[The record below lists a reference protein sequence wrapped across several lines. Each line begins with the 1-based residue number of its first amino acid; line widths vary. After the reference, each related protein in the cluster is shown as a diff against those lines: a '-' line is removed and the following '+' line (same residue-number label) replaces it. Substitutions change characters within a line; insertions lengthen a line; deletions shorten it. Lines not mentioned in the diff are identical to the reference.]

1 MNIKII
7 NRHNHIKGEI
17 YTIGIQEKTRNIPC
31 LFHALERIKKWAV
44 KDEMIVETLLLPEEV
59 LVGHGN
65 RYIAHRRYG
74 DHLVRAVYE
83 YENDLPISLTVY
95 FPYRE
100 RYYKGGGTYEDKIF
114 KGS

>member
-7 NRHNHIKGEI
+7 NRHTHIKGKI
-17 YTIGIQEKTRNIPC
+17 YTIRIQKKIIKILF
-31 LFHALERIKKWAV
+31 LFHAIERIKKWEI
-44 KDEMIVETLLLPEEV
+44 KEDIIFETLLLPEEV

-83 YENDLPISLTVY
+83 YENDLPILLTVY

-100 RYYKGGGTYEDKIF
+100 RYFNGGGTYEDKIF

>member
-7 NRHNHIKGEI
+7 NRHTHIKGEI
-17 YTIGIQEKTRNIPC
+17 YTIGIQEKTIKILF
-31 LFHALERIKKWAV
+31 LFHAIERIKKWEV
-44 KDEMIVETLLLPEEV
+44 KEEMIVETLLLPEEV

-65 RYIAHRRYG
+65 RYIAHRQYG

-83 YENDLPISLTVY
+83 YENDLPILLTVY

-100 RYYKGGGTYEDKIF
+100 RYFKGGGTYEDKIF

>member
-7 NRHNHIKGEI
+7 NRHTHIKGEI
-17 YTIGIQEKTRNIPC
+17 YTIGIQGKIIKILF
-31 LFHALERIKKWAV
+31 LFHAIERIEKW
-44 KDEMIVETLLLPEEV
+44 DINEEMIVETLLLPDEV
-59 LVGHGN
+59 LVGHRN

-83 YENDLPISLTVY
+83 YENDLPILLTVY

-100 RYYKGGGTYEDKIF
+100 RYFKGGGTYEDKIF

>member
-17 YTIGIQEKTRNIPC
+17 YTIEIQEKTIKILF
-31 LFHALERIKKWAV
+31 LFHAIERIKKWEI
-44 KDEMIVETLLLPEEV
+44 KEEMIVETLFLPEEV

-83 YENDLPISLTVY
+83 YENDLPILLTVY

-100 RYYKGGGTYEDKIF
+100 RYFKGGGIYEDKIF

>member
-17 YTIGIQEKTRNIPC
+17 FTIGLQKKTIEI
-31 LFHALERIKKWAV
+31 LFLLHAIERIKKW
-44 KDEMIVETLLLPEEV
+44 KIKKEMIVETLLLPEEV

-74 DHLVRAVYE
+74 AHLVRAVYE
-83 YENDLPISLTVY
+83 YENDLPILLTVY

-100 RYYKGGGTYEDKIF
+100 RYFKGGGTYEDKIF

>member
-17 YTIGIQEKTRNIPC
+17 YTIGIQKKTIEI
-31 LFHALERIKKWAV
+31 LFLLHAIERIEKWEIKK
-44 KDEMIVETLLLPEEV
+44 EMIVETLLLPEEV

-65 RYIAHRRYG
+65 RYIAHMRYG
-74 DHLVRAVYE
+74 DHLVWAVYE
-83 YENDLPISLTVY
+83 YENDLPILLTVY
-95 FPYRE
+95 FPYRK
-100 RYYKGGGTYEDKIF
+100 RYFKRGGTYEDKIF

>member
-1 MNIKII
+1 
-7 NRHNHIKGEI
+7 
-17 YTIGIQEKTRNIPC
+17 
-31 LFHALERIKKWAV
+31 
-44 KDEMIVETLLLPEEV
+44 MIVETLLLPEEV

-74 DHLVRAVYE
+74 DHLVIRAVYE
-83 YENDLPISLTVY
+83 YENDLPVLLTVY

-100 RYYKGGGTYEDKIF
+100 RYFNGGGTYEDKIF